1 MVGIR
6 VDLPSERPQ
15 QRPWFR
21 SPGQQDHGGAG
32 EEHCSR
38 WERRFGESTSSPP
51 STPEMIA
58 KSACLTNSVT
68 VGNLRP
74 GDLIMRVGD
83 VSTRGMGPDQ
93 VARLLRQ
100 AMMTSFAHAASTS
113 GETMVSHPAS
123 VSSFSTSH
131 STSSISAASTSVSGG
146 LPVRL
151 VVSRPAQGR
160 PAALAE
166 VYEEQ
171 NRQISQRQPLGPLW
185 YVHALHD
192 PCEALDEPLDHLTDL
207 MLPQAP
213 PTTTQAEVN
222 TRPRVPST
230 ATDTASEVPN
240 SVTKTTDVHESSS
253 SQEVGER
260 KRREHQQL
268 KPQLIS
274 MHLMPDF
281 SYQMQSELIQPPSL
295 PPNDDDDNLSFDTTQ
310 AITPS
315 TSITSPIVSVDEQ
328 SQPNEALESCVEF
341 SVLLRKPPGGQNVG
355 LGLIIVGYVSGDPDH
370 HPTRMTPQNSN
381 THCLLW
387 FSHIDDCIQVNG
399 VDLKTLS
406 NKAAANLLKHSGPV
420 VHLTFLRHTSGQV
433 CEQLKQ
439 LVSPPTR
446 PSRTCRALATLP
458 FGLCR
463 RPQKRRSRRNC
474 ETTAHPTYSANS
486 LKPLAIYIPSNH
498 QKPFGVC
505 PAQSEILVA
514 PELNSE
520 ESDDSICRVP
530 RETAPVAGSWT
541 CQSLPVLY
549 ANLRE
554 PSPSP
559 TSCETEAILQSSTPS
574 VFQGEQTTSST
585 AASLTLN
592 SSPLEETDETEEST
606 ADTSS
611 MHSRLNWTIGM
622 IESVYLRAAVHFVAR
637 NKPPGRSI
645 RRTVNT
651 LGVPFVCETVLV
663 TFSTALGGVARYSS
677 MPPHFLRSTPCPGPA
692 RTPASIPFLRFWWF
706 CTRTQSSSTPNYL
719 CASQPW
725 TPVYVGPFFHSHFHQ
740 LPPLRIPNKFVAE
753 VCQPREGIHAQAPP
767 PSSSSHHAGFVR
779 HGFGFVPERGFRA
792 KPVSASTCAAGFLCL
807 PLTAV
812 TLSIFILA
820 GRAPPELIKLM
831 VDVWT
836 PIVGPNKEIMVR
848 FAFEMTQPLIVIRT
862 VRPKNMRVLGISL
875 QGSTLLDASE
885 STPDKLS
892 EAAAEDDA
900 TATASPSRHFV
911 HSVLPNSLFGQLGCL
926 QRGDE
931 ILQVRPRAM
940 HRLPTLHPT
949 HAFRHEFDTRWR
961 CYCSVNGYRLHG
973 YSHVEAVRCL
983 RCLPSHIELVIARSL
998 DAGHDEGQYF
1008 MEDVD
1013 GNTTLQVAASEIGST
1028 LTGLEDGAGGSTRK
1042 DSGDWL
1048 GVSPVALPNQP
1059 PDLRVSEWIHRSHS
1073 DITSTKMMLNG
1084 SADLVSRLAT
1094 PLDAVSSHEAPT
1106 SPPTSS
1112 MSLSAVSKADD
1123 SLLSLDNTRM
1133 STLLRS
1139 MKVQRNRLDP
1149 SGATSMLLPGSD
1161 LKPTWSKV
1169 PLIVMLRRD
1178 TKGFGFSLSEFD
1190 DFAVST
1196 TTVRTSSL
1204 RRRASTL
1211 TRRRTVAGDM
1221 NLTPDRVSTLPRSA
1235 TAAGGT
1241 LSRPRRSVLLIDLIQ
1256 PGGCVDRDGRL
1267 AVGDRLLFV
1276 NDRKLSK
1283 ASLGEAATVL
1293 QNVPLGYTMIGVAK
1307 MKLVHAT
1314 PQPPVESLSSPQFA
1328 ALVSS
1333 DDKSLPLQAVGL
1345 LIKSVPC
1352 MVAGCTAVPPSNPPR
1367 PLYYRSAVITR
1378 GKHLWGDE
1386 GSPLSPS
1393 VDRVANQLVE
1403 EVLTLATL
1411 AHSESPSTSEFAW
1424 TYSNT
1429 SSTASSL
1436 DSLDVL
1442 PFVDDLLASA
1452 LQILLETEIDSRAEC
1467 LKHLPLP
1474 PRSSTLPVAPGVRL
1488 LASICDTPAP
1498 MAITEPHALEELD
1511 QAGDDDDEVDSFGS
1525 SESSTEESDFSK
1537 SSEDWLAGLEF
1548 VRDTGSDTEA
1558 LRSWSQPPPRC
1569 RAACSGDVATR
1580 LRGDLCTAWM
1590 LRQNAHDRHSGELQS
1605 APLPSVSSLPSFAN
1619 RPPFACPRPVLRGV
1633 HFLSADALQA
1643 VPTVEVCQAV
1653 GYSLNWKSLLVV
1665 DLVKRF
1671 RQLGEI
1677 VADNTAVA
1685 MFFKK
1690 AALLVKEAL
1699 VADEFAKEY
1708 AKDHPL
1714 DFYSP
1719 LTLHL
1724 DDMPYHAST
1733 LKVPGI
1739 DVNDETVVR
1748 VKTNGLP
1755 LGLELDALA
1764 AGGQDG
1770 CRVVKVLRGGA
1781 VEKAAAL
1788 VPGDYITR
1796 INSDTLRCVSNAE
1809 AFRVLRKVSVE
1820 CSTIE
1825 IAYYPAEKVLDH
1837 RAKHMKVGS
1846 LGVDSAPEASFN
1858 DASDSKAS
1866 TSAIVSLIED
1876 LPPPEL
1882 ILTTTPLLLEA
1893 PSAGACWTQTRE
1905 IKLLK
1910 LPHEA
1915 TWGIFITGVP
1925 PMLCSPPGPDMWGN
1939 NEDEAKLPPLP
1950 PEVSQPVFISK
1961 IGDDT
1966 AASRCGLLESGDIVI
1981 GVSAPALS
1989 TVTTPLVN
1997 GMDATRVGSRTVAEW
2012 LQTANFVSTSASSS
2026 SASDNESPQTAEW
2039 AFLYLLVLS
2048 FRSGTSSS
2056 SPSSG
2061 RRAVDLQSIPPVAL
2075 FGDMTSSG
2083 GDFDCKSRPVSFLG
2097 HPGTLV
2103 RSAFISSN
2111 ESSSMEE
2118 PTSVASLEQHGD
2130 IPEPLALS
2138 DLAITPPKGHDM
2150 PPLPANGTLDSS
2162 DGGFASLAY
2171 HHPVAPPIPSV
2182 QTVESQSAWRNI
2194 GSTKLT
2200 SSLAQLTETYR
2211 RPALVDDEIHVVTLS
2226 LAAARCGGSST
2237 ADCEATL
2244 GIRLVGH
2251 RDTNLRGVFV
2261 CSLREKS
2268 LADQTPGLQV
2278 TDEIVQVNNV
2288 CVMGLTHVSAKLL
2301 ISKEAELARRG
2312 TGGGGGEEE
2321 AQILLVI
2328 RHNVVY
2334 NSSVMARPAAGTT
2347 PTACSHFLHNPTFAA
2362 LRASSSSS
2370 PSNTTRES
2378 GQVKSWDRIVAI
2390 NGEAVDDYDTALA
2403 KLTLCRPR
2411 AQLRLARLK
2420 SPAGVLGTISEG
2432 VRRPTLPR
2440 GFSPH
2445 TRPTPILR
2453 GVETTVEM
2461 LRSPGEELG
2470 FSIVGGADT
2479 LMGGVF
2485 IHQVHNGSFVWRDGR
2500 LKPGDQILAVG
2511 DLDLRQSNHA
2521 AATKALR
2528 ETQERV
2534 LITILR
2540 GAPSLE
2546 DTASTLISLSA
2557 GDMLQTFNVT
2567 LQKQPGQAFGLV
2579 LDDIPGGV
2587 YTGGVVIVDVADGSP
2602 ASRSSVLASGDVIL
2616 EVDGIDV
2623 HKASFQDV
2631 TALLKTF
2638 PNSVLPLT
2646 ETLHASL
2653 SLCLCVRPLMLLP
2666 PPDSPST
2673 PTSFRPPSP
2682 PPLASSPSN
2691 VESTVL
2697 GVLSP
2702 IRRPSTVPV
2711 HVFSLR
2717 LEHCVCVR
2725 CFALTPCKSPQC
2737 VFAVTR
2743 SVPRLRL
2750 FTVLLTRP
2758 PLQGIGGAST
2768 SAPSFRA
2775 LVVDAHVP
2783 GVFGLILRAATDGE
2797 LSCAPGNLVV
2807 DSIVP
2812 DSPAARSG
2820 MLQVSTRRALIPT
2833 SQPHVALYSQPAN
2846 HTSHSTPNQPI
2857 THADAR
2863 ERLYRCKLVSVTSA
2877 GTVTSRDGDWLILST
2892 QIGDRLLGIDREPV
2906 GWLTVADVERFARPY
2921 DSLTFEFG
2929 RLPPLHSRTS
2939 TYSSPSDHLVFDAYD
2954 FGLGTLREGEVVR
2967 ASSPISVNPVRY
2979 HPEPAAGANQRA
2991 AGDPI
2996 RPSGRNDSTSV
3007 TATTYNYEVDEE
3019 EEEDKEVE
3027 DMGNGVNIRQIQLP
3041 FVPQSSSND
3050 VRPHPRLGLSI
3061 SAGKGS
3067 SSGQWVVG
3075 VTPNSPAAQSGLRV
3089 GDCILGLDD
3098 RLLIACGGHDSAK
3111 VLQAIETAWA
3121 SRLPTTDAQQ
3131 VRFRVLRLCL
3141 APSPKCTQAPVSL
3154 PTAAEKKSPFPQFDV
3169 PTRRSDALLPPQY
3182 FRANRRY
3189 PKDVGD
3195 NLDVHLQAAPPGLLT
3210 PLMVGVTAGAVGG
3223 ALYRGAVDDPVGQT
3237 YFHPPGESGD
3247 HVAVATNGFSLDAGD
3262 SHATNYDD
3270 IVEREALFEDHD
3282 ADGDLFH
3289 KGDGDYDNG
3298 NENFD
3303 QGNSMESPEPLDY
3316 RGDGAE
3322 DTY

>member
-1 MVGIR
+1 MS
-6 VDLPSERPQ
+6 DLNNGLGFGLLGNKTTGVLVRNIV
-15 QRPWFR
+15 
-21 SPGQQDHGGAG
+21 PGGNAD
-32 EEHCSR
+32 S
-38 WERRFGESTSSPP
+38 
-51 STPEMIA
+51 
-58 KSACLTNSVT
+58 

-171 NRQISQRQPLGPLW
+171 NRQISQRQPLGPLCI
-185 YVHALHD
+185 V
-192 PCEALDEPLDHLTDL
+192 PTEALDEPLDHLTDL

-253 SQEVGER
+253 SQE
-260 KRREHQQL
+260 
-268 KPQLIS
+268 
-274 MHLMPDF
+274 
-281 SYQMQSELIQPPSL
+281 MQSELIQPPSL

-370 HPTRMTPQNSN
+370 HPVKDRSVTGIFVKDILPNGLASASGKIKPHDQ
-381 THCLLW
+381 
-387 FSHIDDCIQVNG
+387 IIKVNG

-622 IESVYLRAAVHFVAR
+622 IESVYLRAAVHF
-637 NKPPGRSI
+637 
-645 RRTVNT
+645 
-651 LGVPFVCETVLV
+651 
-663 TFSTALGGVARYSS
+663 
-677 MPPHFLRSTPCPGPA
+677 
-692 RTPASIPFLRFWWF
+692 
-706 CTRTQSSSTPNYL
+706 
-719 CASQPW
+719 
-725 TPVYVGPFFHSHFHQ
+725 
-740 LPPLRIPNKFVAE
+740 
-753 VCQPREGIHAQAPP
+753 
-767 PSSSSHHAGFVR
+767 
-779 HGFGFVPERGFRA
+779 
-792 KPVSASTCAAGFLCL
+792 
-807 PLTAV
+807 
-812 TLSIFILA
+812 A

-836 PIVGPNKEIMVR
+836 PIVGPNKEIM
-848 FAFEMTQPLIVIRT
+848 VIRT

-931 ILQVRPRAM
+931 ILQ
-940 HRLPTLHPT
+940 
-949 HAFRHEFDTRWR
+949 
-961 CYCSVNGYRLHG
+961 VNGYRLHG

-1084 SADLVSRLAT
+1084 SADL
-1094 PLDAVSSHEAPT
+1094 HEAPT

-1558 LRSWSQPPPRC
+1558 LRSWSQ
-1569 RAACSGDVATR
+1569 
-1580 LRGDLCTAWM
+1580 
-1590 LRQNAHDRHSGELQS
+1590 
-1605 APLPSVSSLPSFAN
+1605 
-1619 RPPFACPRPVLRGV
+1619 
-1633 HFLSADALQA
+1633 
-1643 VPTVEVCQAV
+1643 
-1653 GYSLNWKSLLVV
+1653 
-1665 DLVKRF
+1665 
-1671 RQLGEI
+1671 
-1677 VADNTAVA
+1677 
-1685 MFFKK
+1685 
-1690 AALLVKEAL
+1690 
-1699 VADEFAKEY
+1699 DEFAKEY

-1915 TWGIFITGVP
+1915 TWGIFITG
-1925 PMLCSPPGPDMWGN
+1925 PDMWGN

-1981 GVSAPALS
+1981 G
-1989 TVTTPLVN
+1989 VN

-2278 TDEIVQVNNV
+2278 TDEIVQV
-2288 CVMGLTHVSAKLL
+2288 
-2301 ISKEAELARRG
+2301 
-2312 TGGGGGEEE
+2312 
-2321 AQILLVI
+2321 
-2328 RHNVVY
+2328 
-2334 NSSVMARPAAGTT
+2334 
-2347 PTACSHFLHNPTFAA
+2347 
-2362 LRASSSSS
+2362 
-2370 PSNTTRES
+2370 RES
-2378 GQVKSWDRIVAI
+2378 R
-2390 NGEAVDDYDTALA
+2390 
-2403 KLTLCRPR
+2403 
-2411 AQLRLARLK
+2411 
-2420 SPAGVLGTISEG
+2420 
-2432 VRRPTLPR
+2432 
-2440 GFSPH
+2440 
-2445 TRPTPILR
+2445 
-2453 GVETTVEM
+2453 
-2461 LRSPGEELG
+2461 
-2470 FSIVGGADT
+2470 
-2479 LMGGVF
+2479 
-2485 IHQVHNGSFVWRDGR
+2485 
-2500 LKPGDQILAVG
+2500 
-2511 DLDLRQSNHA
+2511 
-2521 AATKALR
+2521 
-2528 ETQERV
+2528 
-2534 LITILR
+2534 
-2540 GAPSLE
+2540 
-2546 DTASTLISLSA
+2546 
-2557 GDMLQTFNVT
+2557 
-2567 LQKQPGQAFGLV
+2567 
-2579 LDDIPGGV
+2579 
-2587 YTGGVVIVDVADGSP
+2587 
-2602 ASRSSVLASGDVIL
+2602 
-2616 EVDGIDV
+2616 
-2623 HKASFQDV
+2623 
-2631 TALLKTF
+2631 
-2638 PNSVLPLT
+2638 
-2646 ETLHASL
+2646 
-2653 SLCLCVRPLMLLP
+2653 
-2666 PPDSPST
+2666 
-2673 PTSFRPPSP
+2673 
-2682 PPLASSPSN
+2682 
-2691 VESTVL
+2691 
-2697 GVLSP
+2697 
-2702 IRRPSTVPV
+2702 
-2711 HVFSLR
+2711 
-2717 LEHCVCVR
+2717 
-2725 CFALTPCKSPQC
+2725 
-2737 VFAVTR
+2737 
-2743 SVPRLRL
+2743 
-2750 FTVLLTRP
+2750 
-2758 PLQGIGGAST
+2758 
-2768 SAPSFRA
+2768 
-2775 LVVDAHVP
+2775 
-2783 GVFGLILRAATDGE
+2783 
-2797 LSCAPGNLVV
+2797 
-2807 DSIVP
+2807 
-2812 DSPAARSG
+2812 
-2820 MLQVSTRRALIPT
+2820 
-2833 SQPHVALYSQPAN
+2833 
-2846 HTSHSTPNQPI
+2846 
-2857 THADAR
+2857 
-2863 ERLYRCKLVSVTSA
+2863 
-2877 GTVTSRDGDWLILST
+2877 
-2892 QIGDRLLGIDREPV
+2892 
-2906 GWLTVADVERFARPY
+2906 
-2921 DSLTFEFG
+2921 
-2929 RLPPLHSRTS
+2929 
-2939 TYSSPSDHLVFDAYD
+2939 
-2954 FGLGTLREGEVVR
+2954 
-2967 ASSPISVNPVRY
+2967 
-2979 HPEPAAGANQRA
+2979 
-2991 AGDPI
+2991 
-2996 RPSGRNDSTSV
+2996 
-3007 TATTYNYEVDEE
+3007 
-3019 EEEDKEVE
+3019 
-3027 DMGNGVNIRQIQLP
+3027 
-3041 FVPQSSSND
+3041 
-3050 VRPHPRLGLSI
+3050 
-3061 SAGKGS
+3061 
-3067 SSGQWVVG
+3067 
-3075 VTPNSPAAQSGLRV
+3075 
-3089 GDCILGLDD
+3089 
-3098 RLLIACGGHDSAK
+3098 
-3111 VLQAIETAWA
+3111 
-3121 SRLPTTDAQQ
+3121 
-3131 VRFRVLRLCL
+3131 
-3141 APSPKCTQAPVSL
+3141 
-3154 PTAAEKKSPFPQFDV
+3154 
-3169 PTRRSDALLPPQY
+3169 
-3182 FRANRRY
+3182 
-3189 PKDVGD
+3189 
-3195 NLDVHLQAAPPGLLT
+3195 
-3210 PLMVGVTAGAVGG
+3210 
-3223 ALYRGAVDDPVGQT
+3223 
-3237 YFHPPGESGD
+3237 
-3247 HVAVATNGFSLDAGD
+3247 
-3262 SHATNYDD
+3262 
-3270 IVEREALFEDHD
+3270 
-3282 ADGDLFH
+3282 
-3289 KGDGDYDNG
+3289 
-3298 NENFD
+3298 
-3303 QGNSMESPEPLDY
+3303 
-3316 RGDGAE
+3316 
-3322 DTY
+3322 